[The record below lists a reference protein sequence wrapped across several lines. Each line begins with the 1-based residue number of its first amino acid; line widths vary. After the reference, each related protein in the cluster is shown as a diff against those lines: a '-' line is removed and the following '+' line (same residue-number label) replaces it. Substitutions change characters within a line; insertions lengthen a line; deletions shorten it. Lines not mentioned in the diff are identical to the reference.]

1 MADQNQSDNDEP
13 LTKPKKPRSE
23 AQKAATEKMRAKLSE
38 KQVNGKLSNNDE
50 KKLFLKAVKDKL
62 NNAPP
67 PPSDDDESEVE
78 PEEAPTPKKSKKQ
91 ESVKMDVKEKSKP
104 KPKPK
109 VVEESESESEEEV
122 IVIKKK
128 KKPKKKTI
136 IIEESS
142 DEEDHEDEP
151 EPEKVQSK
159 QPVRQ
164 PRSQQ
169 HKNSKIMVQRAQQQM
184 YNDMVF

>member
-1 MADQNQSDNDEP
+1 MADLNQSENDEP

-23 AQKAATEKMRAKLSE
+23 AQKAATEKMRAKLVD
-38 KQVNGKLSNNDE
+38 KQVNGKLTVSDE
-50 KKLFLKAVKDKL
+50 KKIFLKAVKDKL
-62 NNAPP
+62 NNALPP
-67 PPSDDDESEVE
+67 PIKLDDANTDNESE
-78 PEEAPTPKKSKKQ
+78 T
-91 ESVKMDVKEKSKP
+91 ESVPAPIPAKKEKPVKVAKP
-104 KPKPK
+104 KPTPQ
-109 VVEESESESEEEV
+109 VVEESESESDEEV

-142 DEEDHEDEP
+142 DEDDDAP
-151 EPEKVQSK
+151 ESTHMK

-169 HKNSKIMVQRAQQQM
+169 HKNSKIMVQRAQQQLNYDM
-184 YNDMVF
+184 YF

>member
-1 MADQNQSDNDEP
+1 MADLNQSDNDEP

-23 AQKAATEKMRAKLSE
+23 AQKAATEKMRSKLVE
-38 KQVNGKLSNNDE
+38 KQVSSKLSTNEE

-62 NNAPP
+62 NNALPP
-67 PPSDDDESEVE
+67 PVEIDDAKTDDESE
-78 PEEAPTPKKSKKQ
+78 PEHVPAPVPAK
-91 ESVKMDVKEKSKP
+91 KEKPVKVAKP
-104 KPKPK
+104 KPTPQ
-109 VVEESESESEEEV
+109 VVEESESESDEEV

-142 DEEDHEDEP
+142 DEDDDAP
-151 EPEKVQSK
+151 ESTHMK

-169 HKNSKIMVQRAQQQM
+169 HKNSKIMVQRAQQQQLNYDM
-184 YNDMVF
+184 YF